1 MPTWHP
7 RYWSAGVFYYNPGPT
22 RTTVVHRSSGGKVV
36 HKQARTTEDTRAVDR
51 EGDFGIG
58 LIGGSYM
65 SGYDMGGGYGD
76 MGLGLSAK
84 LRPVE
89 SLGLELSYAVHD
101 QSFEDDTERI
111 NRPLQASAQL
121 YAFPWTRVS
130 PYFTA
135 GLTWNNR
142 TINDTFYDGLVTREV
157 TAEDTLFGPHAGL
170 GVEFAV
176 GENAAINFEGRYI
189 GFVDVDLDDPSAPS
203 AMQGNMGLSFY
214 F

>member
-1 MPTWHP
+1 M
-7 RYWSAGVFYYNPGPT
+7 FYYNPPPA
-22 RTTVVHRSSGGKVV
+22 RVTVVRGGKKVV
-36 HKQARTTEDTRAVDR
+36 HKSTRKVEDTRAVDR
-51 EGDFGIG
+51 DGDFAIGIT
-58 LIGGSYM
+58 GGSYM
-65 SGYDMGGGYGD
+65 TGYDMGGGYGD

-89 SLGLELSYAVHD
+89 ALGLELSYSVHD
-101 QSFEDDTERI
+101 QNFEDDTERT

-130 PYFTA
+130 PYISA

-142 TINDTFYDGLVTREV
+142 SIQDTFFDGFATREV

-170 GVEFAV
+170 GVELAV

-189 GFVDVDLDDPSAPS
+189 GFVDVDLEDPSAPS
-203 AMQGNMGLSFY
+203 AVQGNMGLSFY